1 VGSTSR
7 DVYEVRWGDSRGNS
21 TRIDLPGGL
30 EPELVK
36 EIARGVRN
44 WWLTEPNYTKEARF
58 VSIDRVKE
66 QTVVTPM
73 EFE

>member
-1 VGSTSR
+1 M
-7 DVYEVRWGDSRGNS
+7 
-21 TRIDLPGGL
+21 RIDLPGGL